1 MIKAKTNTGDLLF
14 GIDAENVR
22 RLKNGHPIVI
32 DMAELG
38 GRAGTFAIIMYGET
52 LADIVKEIETAT
64 GQSFDATVK
73 K

>member
-14 GIDAENVR
+14 GIDAENVT
-22 RLKNGHPIVI
+22 RLKAGHPIVI

-38 GRAGTFAIIMYGET
+38 GRKGTFAIIMYGET
-52 LADIVKEIETAT
+52 LADIVKEIEAAT